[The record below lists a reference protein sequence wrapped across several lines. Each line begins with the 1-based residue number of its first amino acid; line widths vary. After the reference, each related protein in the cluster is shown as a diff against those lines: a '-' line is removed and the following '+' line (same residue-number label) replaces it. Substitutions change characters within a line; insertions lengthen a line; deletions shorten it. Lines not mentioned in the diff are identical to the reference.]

1 MTSVDGLR
9 SWDSPFFERGPRFFS
24 HFRIR
29 AHERNS
35 SHLYFKC
42 VKERIFKSKKHERIS
57 CH

>member
-9 SWDSPFFERGPRFFS
+9 LWDSPFFFERGPRFFS

-42 VKERIFKSKKHERIS
+42 V
-57 CH
+57 